1 MQQHINSSVS
11 SKIFVIIG
19 GKKSYFFKQMSATEN
34 ENYHMER
41 DYLLRGT
48 LQEVSGVSTSNLNNE
63 EGVMTPSFPR
73 GGK

>member
-1 MQQHINSSVS
+1 
-11 SKIFVIIG
+11 
-19 GKKSYFFKQMSATEN
+19 MSATEN

-41 DYLLRGT
+41 AYLLRGT